1 MAGTIVVD
9 RIESDASYASS
20 INVAGQI
27 TFSNTVNFG
36 VYSGTAPVAGFYL
49 PATNNLAFTTGST
62 ERLRIDNAG
71 NVGIGTN
78 SPAAKLDNTGSFRST
93 GATDPTSGTGLEL
106 SYRSTYGDV
115 LAYNRTSSAFVEL
128 QIRGA
133 PIIFGNAGGERMRI
147 DSNGNV
153 GIGVSPSYKLHVQT
167 SDTTNPAGYFYNTSG
182 ASNSP
187 ALIARGGANN
197 AAAARIISAQ
207 DYDGNEEFGISGT
220 GELRVNAGYGSSALG
235 FVCRA
240 WVNFDGTGTVAIR
253 ASGNVSSITDLG
265 TGAYTVNLT
274 TAMPD
279 TNYACAMA
287 VRGSS
292 GAGTAVVAVE
302 HAGLAARTTTSVSL
316 YAIALNSATPD
327 TNLIEV
333 MFFR

>member
-1 MAGTIVVD
+1 MASTIKVDTIQSTTSNVFIQNSTGTEYARFDSSGNLGIGTSSPNTNSKLDVAG
-9 RIESDASYASS
+9 ISQSSSASYPAFQLYNSGLASNAYFR
-20 INVAGQI
+20 IA
-27 TFSNTVNFG
+27 
-36 VYSGTAPVAGFYL
+36 YDAA
-49 PATNNLAFTTGST
+49 NNLVFNSVNNAYNSST
-62 ERLRIDNAG
+62 EYMRINSSG
-71 NVGIGTN
+71 NVGIGT
-78 SPAAKLDNTGSFRST
+78 S
-93 GATDPTSGTGLEL
+93 
-106 SYRSTYGDV
+106 
-115 LAYNRTSSAFVEL
+115 
-128 QIRGA
+128 
-133 PIIFGNAGGERMRI
+133 
-147 DSNGNV
+147 
-153 GIGVSPSYKLHVQT
+153 SPSYPLHVQT
-167 SDTTNPAGYFYNTSG
+167 SNATNPAGYFYNTSG
-182 ASNSP
+182 SSNSP

-197 AAAARIISAQ
+197 SNAARIISAQ

-253 ASGNVSSITDLG
+253 ASGNVSSITDVGVG
-265 TGAYTVNLT
+265 TYTVNLT

-292 GAGTAVVAVE
+292 GAGTAVVAIE